1 MYFLFFSKFPYSSS
15 SILRCWGLH
24 NKWSVLVL
32 SLVSLIHCM
41 TKPGSAD
48 NSSQWPQYSNEVQI
62 LTESHPRPRIKER
75 ELELHQLR
83 IIVNRF
89 NLMSRLSFLDLEIKM
104 IQIIQ
109 IEKDNSWNSFVIIR
123 IFTAADTIYSSTSV
137 SQCNVEVPHSWH
149 CDGDG
154 RPMPWL
160 LSFSQYLQGQSS
172 LIIDIYCHDVITLFL
187 TVTSLCTEY
196 AGEMM
201 ENLWNQMLIGH
212 QLLASKD

>member
-1 MYFLFFSKFPYSSS
+1 MYFLFFSKFPYFSS

-109 IEKDNSWNSFVIIR
+109 IEKDNSWNSFVKIR
-123 IFTAADTIYSSTSV
+123 ILLPIPLTVQSV
-137 SQCNVEVPHSWH
+137 YVVPHSWH
-149 CDGDG
+149 CSGKYQECY
-154 RPMPWL
+154 R
-160 LSFSQYLQGQSS
+160 S
-172 LIIDIYCHDVITLFL
+172 LGICRTNHL
-187 TVTSLCTEY
+187 
-196 AGEMM
+196 
-201 ENLWNQMLIGH
+201 
-212 QLLASKD
+212 